1 MGPYWSLR
9 DRYISELYQHKSP
22 QAPSSASWGW
32 ARTLSFAAHVG
43 LGPTAGEQ
51 ATGARS
57 ASTGLGCEP
66 HAHCV
71 RSVSTLRRRSRRKA
85 AAARSSTLARTKAQK
100 RKGTKCGSRPPSSV
114 PALAG
119 SSPAQSHPSLEAD
132 ITYVATLAMSESD
145 RRPPKAGM
153 AFLPLVTCL
162 TTEASLKPP
171 SRYVSR
177 ACEGGDQ
184 TALS

>member
-22 QAPSSASWGW
+22 QAPLGELGVGAHPVVRCTRR
-32 ARTLSFAAHVG
+32 ARADSGRAGDRSPVG
-43 LGPTAGEQ
+43 VH
-51 ATGARS
+51 GARLRA
-57 ASTGLGCEP
+57 ASEW
-66 HAHCV
+66 V
-71 RSVSTLRRRSRRKA
+71 RSVATLRRRSRRRT